1 MKKFNKYL
9 IITFLIFT
17 VSAFSS
23 CKKYLDINTD
33 PTTATSV
40 DGKLLFGYAVTYWDQ
55 SRSGGDIYIPIA
67 LMSQTI
73 ASGGNFGWGK
83 DNIYVLSPTSLN
95 NAWTFYYQRIGNNLN
110 LAIKAYEA
118 AGNKNGVA
126 QCQIVLAQVVYEAS
140 LMFGDIPY
148 TEAWKTG
155 IAYPKFDGQKDVF
168 ESLLKLLNGAIASLD
183 PANPLKISDYDI
195 YYAGDISK
203 WIKTANSIKFKI
215 LMTMVDKDP
224 TKAAEIGT
232 MVANPSSMINDAT
245 DNWLFKYGATTTNA
259 NPKQR
264 LLATYTNGENQWFFA
279 NKNVLDYMKPTDPRI
294 PIYFDKPAGATGY
307 ISSQTEEEADANSAK
322 ISAYLY
328 RQDAPDLLCTY
339 QELSLLEAEVYAR
352 GLGVTK
358 DFTKAQA
365 LYNQG
370 LQAAMLFYGADAGA
384 TSTYISTQVPDLST
398 IADPVK
404 EIHLQQWVDL
414 MDRPIEAF
422 TQWRRSGP
430 DGSEVP
436 QLALPVGA
444 TAGPLIRRYIYSV
457 DESNANP
464 NLPKPTPVY
473 SDKQWFDL

>member
-1 MKKFNKYL
+1 MKKVNKFF
-9 IITFLIFT
+9 IIFSALFILASFT
-17 VSAFSS
+17 A

-33 PTTATSV
+33 PTSATTV

-55 SRSGGDIYIPIA
+55 SRAGGDIHIPIS

-95 NAWTFYYQRIGNNLN
+95 NTWTFYYQRIGNNLQ
-110 LAIKAYEA
+110 LAIKAFETT
-118 AGNKNGVA
+118 GNKNGIA
-126 QCQIVLAQVVYEAS
+126 QCQIVLAQVVYEAT

-148 TEAWKTG
+148 SEAWKSG
-155 IAYPKFDGQKDVF
+155 IPYPKFDAQKDVF
-168 ESLLKLLNGAIASLD
+168 ESLLKLLNGAITALD
-183 PANPLKISDYDI
+183 PVSPLKISDYDI
-195 YYAGDISK
+195 YYGGDLDK
-203 WIKTANSIKFKI
+203 WKKTANSIKFKI

-224 TKAAEIGT
+224 SKAADIGT
-232 MVANPSSMINDAT
+232 MVANPSAMINAASE
-245 DNWLFKYGATTTNA
+245 NWLIKYSASTTNA

-264 LLATYTNGENQWFFA
+264 LFATYTNGENQWFFA

-294 PIYFDKPAGATGY
+294 PRYFDKPAGAPSY
-307 ISSQTEEEADANSAK
+307 ISAQTEEEADVNTAK

-339 QELSLLEAEVYAR
+339 QEISLLESEVYAR
-352 GLGVTK
+352 GLGVSK
-358 DFTKAQA
+358 DLTKAQT

-370 LQAAMLFYGADAGA
+370 LQAAMLFYGSDATA
-384 TSTYISTQVPDLST
+384 TSAYIGTQVPNLSA

-404 EIHLQQWVDL
+404 EIHIQQWIDL

-430 DGSEVP
+430 DGKEVP

-444 TAGPLIRRYIYSV
+444 TAGPLIRRYVYSV

-473 SDKQWFDL
+473 SDKLWFDL

>member
-1 MKKFNKYL
+1 MKKINKFL
-9 IITFLIFT
+9 TISLLIFSIVFT
-17 VSAFSS
+17 SS

-33 PTTATSV
+33 PTSATSV

-55 SRSGGDIYIPIA
+55 SRCGGDIHIPIS

-73 ASGGNFGWGK
+73 ASGGNYGWGK
-83 DNIYVLSPTSLN
+83 DNVYVLSPTSLN
-95 NAWTFYYQRIGNNLN
+95 NTWTFYYQRVGNNLQ
-110 LAIKAYEA
+110 LAIKAFEA

-148 TEAWKTG
+148 SEAWKSA
-155 IAYPKFDGQKDVF
+155 IPYPKFDGQKDAL

-183 PANPLKISDYDI
+183 AASPLKISDYDI
-195 YYAGDISK
+195 YYGGDIDK
-203 WIKTANSIKFKI
+203 WKKTANSIKFKI

-232 MVANPSSMINDAT
+232 MAANPSAMINAASE
-245 DNWLFKYGATTTNA
+245 NWLFKYGASTTNA

-294 PIYFDKPAGATGY
+294 PKYFDKPAAATGY
-307 ISSQTEEEADANSAK
+307 ISVQTEEEADANTAK
-322 ISAYLY
+322 ISTYLY

-339 QELSLLEAEVYAR
+339 QELSLLQAEVYAR
-352 GLGVTK
+352 GLGVSK
-358 DFTKAQA
+358 DLTKAQA

-370 LQAAMLFYGADAGA
+370 LQAAMLFYGSSASA
-384 TSTYISTQVPDLST
+384 TSTYISTQVPDLT
-398 IADPVK
+398 TNADPVK

-422 TQWRRSGP
+422 TQWRRSGT
-430 DGSEVP
+430 DGNEVP

-444 TAGPLIRRYIYSV
+444 TAGPLIRRYVYSV